1 MMITKNGI
9 GTRFNSDEVR
19 RMGRTA
25 TGVRGINLREGDQ
38 VCSLDVVDDS
48 KTLLIATE
56 NGYGKR
62 TEFNA
67 YDAKHRGS
75 MGVTAIKGA
84 DRNGFVVSAHAVADD
99 ESIITITSDGLM
111 VRQRVSDITVVG
123 RSGMGVRLVRLSEG
137 AKLVSVSVVEAEDE
151 QSETEAPGASA
162 DAPAEDQP
170 PAEPAGEPENV
181 G

>member
-1 MMITKNGI
+1 
-9 GTRFNSDEVR
+9 
-19 RMGRTA
+19 
-25 TGVRGINLREGDQ
+25 
-38 VCSLDVVDDS
+38 
-48 KTLLIATE
+48 
-56 NGYGKR
+56 
-62 TEFNA
+62 
-67 YDAKHRGS
+67 

-123 RSGMGVRLVRLSEG
+123 RSGLGVRLVRLSEG

-151 QSETEAPGASA
+151 PSETDASA
-162 DAPAEDQP
+162 AAPAGDQP
-170 PAEPAGEPENV
+170 SGESADEPENA

>member
-1 MMITKNGI
+1 MITKNGI

-38 VCSLDVVDDS
+38 VCSLDVVDES
-48 KTLLIATE
+48 KTLLVATE

-67 YDAKHRGS
+67 YEAKHRGG

-123 RSGMGVRLVRLSEG
+123 RSGMGVRLVRLSDG
-137 AKLVSVSVVEAEDE
+137 AKLVSVSVVEAEEE
-151 QSETEAPGASA
+151 QSETEAPAASA
-162 DAPAEDQP
+162 DAHAEDQP